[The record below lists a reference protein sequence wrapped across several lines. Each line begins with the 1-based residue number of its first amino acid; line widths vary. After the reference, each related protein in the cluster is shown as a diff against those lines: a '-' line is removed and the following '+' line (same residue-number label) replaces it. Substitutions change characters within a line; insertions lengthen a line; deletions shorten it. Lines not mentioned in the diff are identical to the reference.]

1 MFPFLVAIATAIAPV
16 VQALAVAKL
25 AIDAIKVIAKAVM
38 GLAKAL
44 GLVPENTKPE
54 DLGDKAIQ
62 AEQAGIIPEKYD
74 SYASYMKAVQE
85 FKVDPEKSKQISAE
99 EKYAKCA
106 EIASALMTEKF
117 GEGMGEFILS
127 TAINNKDF
135 FDEKMMGEL
144 GKVINGDSSMIGKIS
159 DLVNGKEKDENVLQG
174 TISTLA
180 AAYKSANPTVS
191 DSDAL
196 ARVMKL

>member
-1 MFPFLVAIATAIAPV
+1 MFPFLGAIIAAIAPV

-180 AAYKSANPTVS
+180 AVYKSANPTVS